1 MDKKKI
7 LGEIKKLISFTSE
20 ETKEAFID
28 AKVGDLIVR
37 VEADDFA
44 VGLPLL
50 IVTEDG
56 VIPASP
62 DLAGEHTLDDGRV
75 IVLDESG
82 IITEVKEAIVSEE
95 DFEEETETET
105 ESESETKEEVAIEEI
120 VKEVVEEVVKEVVEE
135 VELEKE
141 EEKENKYGDLEKRI
155 EEMENIVKE
164 MLEVNKETAN
174 FSNIVSKKLE
184 DFIKDTPAELE
195 FKAIKSE
202 YKETITEKGNKIK
215 TNLESIRNLRKK

>member
-7 LGEIKKLISFTSE
+7 LGEIKKLITFNE
-20 ETKEAFID
+20 ETKEAFVD

-56 VIPASP
+56 VMPASP
-62 DLAGEHTLDDGRV
+62 DLAGEHTLEDGRV
-75 IVLDESG
+75 IVLDEGG
-82 IITEVKEAIVSEE
+82 IITEVKEAVGE
-95 DFEEETETET
+95 
-105 ESESETKEEVAIEEI
+105 IEELA
-120 VKEVVEEVVKEVVEE
+120 E
-135 VELEKE
+135 EKE
-141 EEKENKYGDLEKRI
+141 EEMEEEEKEESKMEKLTEEVKMEIEKMIEEKEKEKYGDLEKRI

-164 MLEVNKETAN
+164 VLEVNKETAN
-174 FSNIVSKKLE
+174 FSNVVSKKLE

>member
-20 ETKEAFID
+20 EEIKEAFVD

-62 DLAGEHTLDDGRV
+62 DLAGEHTLEDGRV
-75 IVLDESG
+75 IVLDKSG
-82 IITEVKEAIVSEE
+82 IITEVREAITEVEAEVEE
-95 DFEEETETET
+95 MAEEKEEEMEEEKKEEETEVEKLTDEVK
-105 ESESETKEEVAIEEI
+105 KEIEEMI
-120 VKEVVEEVVKEVVEE
+120 
-135 VELEKE
+135 
-141 EEKENKYGDLEKRI
+141 EEKEKEKYGDLEKRI

-164 MLEVNKETAN
+164 VLEVNKETAN
-174 FSNIVSKKLE
+174 FSNVVSKKLE